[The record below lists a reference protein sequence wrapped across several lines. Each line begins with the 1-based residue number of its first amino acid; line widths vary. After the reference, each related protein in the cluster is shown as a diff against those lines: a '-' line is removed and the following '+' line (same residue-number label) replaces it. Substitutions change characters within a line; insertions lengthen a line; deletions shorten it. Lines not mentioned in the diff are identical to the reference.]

1 MAIQTILVGYDDSD
15 AAGRAL
21 ERAATLA
28 KALGSELVVT
38 SVAPVTETAVG
49 RSLGA
54 DPVEPASDHLAELA
68 CARNQLEQLGVAA
81 SYVEAVG
88 HEGDALV
95 AAAKDR
101 DADLI
106 VVGSDHP
113 SMVARVLGH
122 SVPDTVAHHAP
133 CDVLIVR

>member
-1 MAIQTILVGYDDSD
+1 MQTILVGYDDSD
-15 AAGRAL
+15 TAGRAL
-21 ERAATLA
+21 QRAATLA
-28 KALGSELVVT
+28 KALGSKLVVT
-38 SVAPVTETAVG
+38 SVAPVTETSVG

-54 DPVEPASDHLAELA
+54 DPIEPASDHLSELA
-68 CARNQLEQLGVAA
+68 HARNQLEQLGIPA
-81 SYVEAVG
+81 SYIEAVG
-88 HEGDALV
+88 HEGDALI

-106 VVGSDHP
+106 VVGAQHSSLLD
-113 SMVARVLGH
+113 RLFGQ

>member
-1 MAIQTILVGYDDSD
+1 MWTILVGYDDSE

-21 ERAATLA
+21 QRAASLA
-28 KALGSELVVT
+28 KALGSSLVVT

-54 DPVEPASDHLAELA
+54 DPVEPAADHFAELA

-81 SYVEAVG
+81 SYIEAVG
-88 HEGDALV
+88 HEGDALI
-95 AAAKDR
+95 AAARDR

-106 VVGSDHP
+106 VVGSEH
-113 SMVARVLGH
+113 SSLVGRLLGH
-122 SVPDTVAHHAP
+122 SVSDTVAHHAP

>member
-1 MAIQTILVGYDDSD
+1 MQTILVGYDDSA

-28 KALGSELVVT
+28 KAFGSRLIVT
-38 SVAPVTETAVG
+38 SVAPVSETAVG

-54 DPVEPASDHLAELA
+54 DPVDPASDHLAELA
-68 CARNQLEQLGVAA
+68 YARNQLEQMGVAA
-81 SYVEAVG
+81 SYIEAVG
-88 HEGDALV
+88 HEGEALIS
-95 AAAKDR
+95 AATES

-106 VVGSDHP
+106 VLGCEHP
-113 SMVARVLGH
+113 TLIGRLLGH
-122 SVPDTVAHHAP
+122 SVSDTVAHHAP

>member
-1 MAIQTILVGYDDSD
+1 MHTILIGYDDSP
-15 AAGRAL
+15 ASGRAL

-68 CARNQLEQLGVAA
+68 CARNQLEQLGIAA
-81 SYVEAVG
+81 SYIEAVG
-88 HEGDALV
+88 HEGDALI
-95 AAAKDR
+95 AAVKDR
-101 DADLI
+101 DADLL
-106 VVGSDHP
+106 VVGCEHP
-113 SMVARVLGH
+113 SMVSRLLGH

>member
-1 MAIQTILVGYDDSD
+1 MQTILVGYDDSE

-21 ERAATLA
+21 QRAATLA
-28 KALGSELVVT
+28 KAFGSQLAVT

-54 DPVEPASDHLAELA
+54 DPVETASAHLAELA
-68 CARNQLEQLGVAA
+68 CARNQLEQMGVAA
-81 SYVEAVG
+81 SYIEAVG
-88 HEGDALV
+88 HEGEALI

-101 DADLI
+101 GADLI
-106 VVGSDHP
+106 VIGSGH
-113 SMVARVLGH
+113 SSLLGRLLGH
-122 SVPDTVAHHAP
+122 TMPDTVAHHAP

>member
-1 MAIQTILVGYDDSD
+1 MAIATILVAYDDSE

-28 KALGSELVVT
+28 QALGSKLVVT

-68 CARNQLEQLGVAA
+68 CARNQLEQMGIAA
-81 SYVEAVG
+81 SYIEAVG
-88 HEGDALV
+88 HEGDSLI

-101 DADLI
+101 GADLI
-106 VVGSDHP
+106 VVGSGHP
-113 SMVARVLGH
+113 TVVGRLLGH
-122 SVPDTVAHHAP
+122 TVSDTVAHRAP